1 MPWDS
6 RRSERCGGSRRYG
19 AGGGEASDRSA
30 ADAVLTQLDGCWPIL
45 ICGSEDTVSF
55 GVCCVLCAIWLR
67 LQNTQMAAIT
77 LAPRVCSVPDTF
89 NFIAHWIIVIVKTSF
104 KSSESWAVL
113 PAGLLGVT

>member
-1 MPWDS
+1 M
-6 RRSERCGGSRRYG
+6 
-19 AGGGEASDRSA
+19 
-30 ADAVLTQLDGCWPIL
+30 L

-89 NFIAHWIIVIVKTSF
+89 NFIVHWIIVIVKTSF
-104 KSSESWAVL
+104 KSSESRAVL